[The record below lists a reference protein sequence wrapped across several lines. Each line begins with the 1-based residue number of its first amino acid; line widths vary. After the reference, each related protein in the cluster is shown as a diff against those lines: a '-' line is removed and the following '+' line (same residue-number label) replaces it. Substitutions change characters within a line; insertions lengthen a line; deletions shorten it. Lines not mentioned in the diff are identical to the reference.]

1 MNIVVCN
8 IGSSS
13 FKFQLLEM
21 TSERPLARGHA
32 ERVGGEGSSVT
43 YWVRG
48 ERVVQ
53 SQLPLPSHR
62 EAVEH
67 ALRFLIE
74 PGKGV
79 LGGWGE
85 IDGVGFKTVQAGE
98 KNGSVLLTPD
108 VLEAMEYYS
117 DLAPAHNPP
126 YLTAISMFQEILPET
141 PLVGVFEPGFHIG
154 IPEEARVYGTPA
166 EWIDRYGVVKYGYH
180 GASHRFI
187 TSETVRLL
195 DLPPRDHKIISC
207 HLGGS
212 SSLCAYKNGF
222 SIDTSMGFT
231 PQSGLLQ
238 GTRIGDMDPFVLPYI
253 MKKKGIT
260 LEAALQECSTEG
272 GLAGLSG
279 VSSDMRDIKEAARRG
294 DRRALLARKKFIY
307 DVKRYIGEFLV
318 IMEGVDAITFTGGI
332 GQRDAE
338 LRHDVLTPL
347 RFLGLR
353 LDEQR
358 NANHDQRITAADSS
372 VVALVMETN
381 EEIVVARET
390 LNVIDEM
397 SRDVQQH
404 QLGA

>member
-21 TSERPLARGHA
+21 TAERPLVRGHA
-32 ERVGGEGSSVT
+32 ERVGGEGSTVR
-43 YWVRG
+43 YWVHG
-48 ERVVQ
+48 EKVLDE
-53 SQLPLPSHR
+53 QLPLPSHR

-67 ALRFLIE
+67 ALRFLVE
-74 PGKGV
+74 PGRGL
-79 LGGWGE
+79 LGGWE
-85 IDGVGFKTVQAGE
+85 DIDGVGFKTVQAGE
-98 KNGSVLLTPD
+98 KNGSVLLEPE
-108 VLEAMEYYS
+108 VLDAMEYYR

-126 YLTAISMFQEILPET
+126 YLTAIRMFQEILPET
-141 PLVGVFEPGFHIG
+141 PLVGVFEPGFHTK
-154 IPEEARVYGTPA
+154 IPEEARVYGTPY
-166 EWIDRYGVVKYGYH
+166 EWVQKYGVVKYGYH

-195 DLPPRDHKIISC
+195 GLPPGDHRIISC

-212 SSLCAYKNGF
+212 SSLCAFKNGV

-238 GTRIGDMDPFVLPYI
+238 GTRIGDMDPFVLPYV
-253 MKKKGIT
+253 MKRKGIT
-260 LEAALQECSTEG
+260 LEAALEECSGNG

-279 VSSDMRDIKEAARRG
+279 VSGDMRDIKEAAGRG

-307 DVKRYIGEFLV
+307 DVKRYLGEFLV
-318 IMEGVDAITFTGGI
+318 LMEGVDAITFTGGI

-353 LDEQR
+353 LDEER
-358 NANHDQRITAADSS
+358 NAHHDQRITAADSS

-390 LNVIDEM
+390 AGVIGGKAGKE
-397 SRDVQQH
+397 
-404 QLGA
+404 